1 MKKMKRWASMLLTIC
16 ILIAAM
22 PHPAMAEPAGTP
34 MAAQTAMTAE
44 PTGTLESAPATEP
57 TDAPTSEP
65 TDAPA
70 AEPLPMLAA
79 APVARAADV
88 ILMIEVDREKAP
100 EGESLQHRYADKR
113 GRQRHGAA
121 LRQHR
126 RARGQAGRRL
136 CGIIRIHG
144 ILGLGHMGVEGFAI
158 GAGPNRQT

>member
-16 ILIAAM
+16 MLIAVM

-44 PTGTLESAPATEP
+44 PTGTLESAPTSEPTDAPATEPTDAPATEP

-79 APVARAADV
+79 APVAR
-88 ILMIEVDREKAP
+88 
-100 EGESLQHRYADKR
+100 G
-113 GRQRHGAA
+113 GRD
-121 LRQHR
+121 
-126 RARGQAGRRL
+126 
-136 CGIIRIHG
+136 
-144 ILGLGHMGVEGFAI
+144 
-158 GAGPNRQT
+158 PDD